1 MQNAEKADLGPETFG
16 IGGYFEKRG
25 TGGLE
30 QEREQSFLVL
40 PHQRDQVTRESS
52 ALGLS
57 VSRSSGFT
65 AARIL
70 CWDRCTYMRVSFS
83 SA

>member
-40 PHQRDQVTRESS
+40 PHQRDQVMGNTEND
-52 ALGLS
+52 
-57 VSRSSGFT
+57 V
-65 AARIL
+65 IIP
-70 CWDRCTYMRVSFS
+70 DRQQFLLTTL
-83 SA
+83 